1 MARLLFFLGVAVVLI
16 LLARWLFR
24 QSPRVYWQW
33 LVIGLVVTIL
43 LLVVTG
49 RAHWLTAVI
58 AAMLPFLRTAILFLL
73 NNLPLLRRMLAGM
86 GAAKSAAGPSSGQ
99 HSSVQSQYIRMTLE
113 HDSGDL
119 DGEVLNG
126 QFRGRLLSTM
136 RLEELL
142 QLLNECR
149 DDEESVALLQAYLD
163 RVHADEWR
171 QQADARDRQQ
181 PSGESGEM
189 SREEAFQVLGLS
201 PGAGEAEIIEAH
213 RRLMQKLH
221 PDRGGSAY
229 LAARIN
235 LAKDILLGK

>member
-24 QSPRVYWQW
+24 QPPRVYWQW